1 MHKSAMDSLTK
12 IQKVICVAILILATL
27 LTTLPMSLNWVWNE
41 DSWGHHGQYEKLTDA
56 ILNGHLYMDY
66 EVDDKLLEM
75 DNPYDRSAREALGV
89 SYQFDHAYY
98 EGHYYMYFGVV
109 PVFILFLPLRLLG
122 ITIAGS
128 QGTQIFAA
136 GAIAGFFALF
146 YAIVQK
152 YYKRLPMG
160 TYLSVSCAVS
170 FISLWYAVKYPALY
184 CTAITSGICL
194 AVWGIY
200 FCFRAFVVD
209 EELKQTVFHGA
220 LGALLSALVFGC
232 RPTIGLASIIYLP
245 MIWHYASKRWF
256 STTLSQKIKVVCAFC
271 IPYIM
276 VAVLLMLYNYARFD
290 NPFEFGQSYQLTLVD
305 QHTYMSDGP
314 VLGMDQI
321 IRVINDTLYYFVSY
335 TSVTKA
341 FPHIHEDGLLVL
353 FPVLFLGAAC
363 FRPWKQKDN
372 DVFVKGLCGTILFT
386 VFVIIFM
393 QARWS
398 PFVLRRY
405 SMDFNFLL
413 GILLML
419 GVCRLFMDAEG
430 TYIRRTGSM
439 VTALACL
446 ACVVCVLLFFTKG
459 ESAMA
464 DIYPELPGKVEA
476 FLYFWK

>member
-1 MHKSAMDSLTK
+1 MQKASIGSLTK
-12 IQKVICVAILILATL
+12 IQKVICVVVLVLATL

-41 DSWGHHGQYEKLTDA
+41 DSWGHHGQYEKMTDS
-56 ILNGHLYMDY
+56 ILNGHLYMEY
-66 EVDDKLLEM
+66 EVDPRLLEM
-75 DNPYDRSAREALGV
+75 DNPYDLAARQSLGV
-89 SYQFDHAYY
+89 DYQFDHAFYD
-98 EGHYYMYFGVV
+98 GHYYMYFGVI
-109 PVFILFLPLRLLG
+109 PVFLLFLPLRLLG

-136 GAIAGFFALF
+136 GAIVGFFALF
-146 YAIVQK
+146 YAIGQK
-152 YYKRLPMG
+152 YSKRLPMG
-160 TYLSVSCAVS
+160 SYLSVSCAVS

-194 AVWGIY
+194 SVWGIF
-200 FCFRAFVVD
+200 FCFKAFVVD
-209 EELKQTVFHGA
+209 EEIKHTIIHGA

-245 MIWHYASKRWF
+245 MIWHYASKKWS
-256 STTLSQKIKVVCAFC
+256 STTAFQKLKVVSAFC
-271 IPYIM
+271 MPYIV
-276 VAVLLMLYNYARFD
+276 VAVLLMLYNYVRFD
-290 NPFEFGQSYQLTLVD
+290 NPFEFGQSYQLTLAD
-305 QHTYMSDGP
+305 QHTYMSNGP
-314 VLGMDQI
+314 VLGIDQLV
-321 IRVINDTLYYFVSY
+321 RVINDTLYYFVSY

-353 FPVLFLGAAC
+353 FPVLFLGAGC
-363 FRPWKQKDN
+363 FKPWQHKN
-372 DVFVKGLCGTILFT
+372 NAVFVKGLCGTILFT

-398 PFVLRRY
+398 PVVLRRY

-413 GILLML
+413 GILVMF
-419 GVCRLFMDAEG
+419 GVCRLFMEAEEA
-430 TYIRRTGSM
+430 YLRRISGI